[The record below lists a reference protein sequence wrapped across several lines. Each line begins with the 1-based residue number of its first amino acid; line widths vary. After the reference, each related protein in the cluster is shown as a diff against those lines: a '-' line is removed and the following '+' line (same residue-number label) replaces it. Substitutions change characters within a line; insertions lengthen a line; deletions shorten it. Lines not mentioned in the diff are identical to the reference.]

1 VGQSYRLSSD
11 MTLLPDGT
19 GLTTRASD
27 IVGRTDL
34 RFGDI
39 VKFTHRFRLDHN
51 DFVLRRNE
59 FDATIGGHRPTS
71 KWATCASTAISPPPS
86 RTCATGRSCASP
98 GAWPSRNTG
107 RCSDRAW
114 ST

>member
-1 VGQSYRLSSD
+1 

-59 FDATIGGHRPTS
+59 FDATIGGHKSYFEVGYLRLNRDI
-71 KWATCASTAISPPPS
+71 ASTFED
-86 RTCATGRSCASP
+86 CATGRSCASP